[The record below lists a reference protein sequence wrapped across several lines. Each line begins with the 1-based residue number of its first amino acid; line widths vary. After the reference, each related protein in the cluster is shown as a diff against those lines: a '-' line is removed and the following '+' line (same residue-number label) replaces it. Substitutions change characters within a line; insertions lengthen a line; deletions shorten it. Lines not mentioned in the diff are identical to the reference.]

1 MPEFSDEVLMA
12 YVDGEL
18 AEHERIRV
26 ETALSYDPALERR
39 LHAFRMTR
47 DHLKTAFNK
56 VLYAPVPDHL
66 IRAIERAPVA
76 RRSPSRPTKVSSL
89 SGSRRTASRSLPLQ
103 QMAAAAAIVGVAFFG
118 WNYLMT
124 SPQGA
129 REEASFDLASFAP
142 EGAAAPQTLA
152 AVLERQ
158 SSGVSW
164 EHRKSPVKIQP
175 LLTFSSNDGRYCREF
190 LMSGAVSQVMGLAC
204 RSDEGVW
211 SVEALGKV
219 AAITPPDERNASQV
233 APGQVAAAQGSE
245 DRRISKK
252 VGELKSG
259 DALSIRGEEKALIMN
274 GWKKIAVPE

>member
-18 AEHERIRV
+18 ADHERIRV

-47 DHLKTAFNK
+47 EHLKSAFNN

-66 IRAIERAPVA
+66 IRAIERAPIA
-76 RRSPSRPTKVSSL
+76 RRTQTKSAKTSSF
-89 SGSRRTASRSLPLQ
+89 SVSRRTVSRSWPLQ
-103 QMAAAAAIVGVAFFG
+103 QMAAAAAVVGVSIFG

-124 SPQGA
+124 SPQSG
-129 REEASFDLASFAP
+129 REEASFDIAAFAP

-175 LLTFSSNDGRYCREF
+175 LLTFAATDGRYCREF

-211 SVEALGKV
+211 NVEALGKV
-219 AAITPPDERNASQV
+219 AAISPPDERTPSQV
-233 APGQVAAAQGSE
+233 EPGQVSAARGTE
-245 DRRISKK
+245 DRRISKAA
-252 VGELKSG
+252 EALRSG
-259 DALSIRGEEKALIMN
+259 DALSITGEEKSLIIN
-274 GWKKIAVPE
+274 GWKKITAPE